1 MRPAD
6 RARLAAEA
14 LAEARADARARGNL
28 PAGLRGQ
35 PGSAKTDH
43 AERSGAIPSG
53 HDGTLAGA
61 EAAGRGH
68 SPGGPEAAGRGHS
81 PGGPEAAGRGRSPGG
96 SAPGRGRRHQEDPER
111 LDQAIGGLLDTRG
124 WQQRAAVGS
133 VFGRWA
139 EIVGADLAAHTA
151 PDAFA
156 DGELTVTADS
166 TAWATQVRLLAPQL
180 LRRLAAELG
189 DGTVRRV
196 KVRGPAPP
204 RRQGAWRVPG
214 GRGPRGDY
222 G

>member
-1 MRPAD
+1 MRTAD

-14 LAEARADARARGNL
+14 LAEARADARARGDL

-35 PGSAKTDH
+35 PGSAKTDD
-43 AERSGAIPSG
+43 AERSGVLAPS
-53 HDGTLAGA
+53 HDGSGTT
-61 EAAGRGH
+61 
-68 SPGGPEAAGRGHS
+68 
-81 PGGPEAAGRGRSPGG
+81 RGRP
-96 SAPGRGRRHQEDPER
+96 RQEDPQR
-111 LDQAIGGLLDTRG
+111 LAQAIGGLLDSRG

-151 PDAFA
+151 PGAFA

-204 RRQGAWRVPG
+204 RRQGAWRVRG
-214 GRGPRGDY
+214 GRGPREDY